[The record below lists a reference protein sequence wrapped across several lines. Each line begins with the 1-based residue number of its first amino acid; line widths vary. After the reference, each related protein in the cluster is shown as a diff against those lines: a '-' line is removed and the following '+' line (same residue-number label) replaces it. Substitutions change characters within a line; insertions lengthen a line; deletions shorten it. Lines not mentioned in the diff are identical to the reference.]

1 MIYQSGFGRSRLPEA
16 NCLLLKKGCR
26 QAFLVQGGS
35 QRQKQTTFTGPPRSS
50 TTIRRTTASFFR
62 RTGMARIQIIT
73 AVTLDGY
80 LPDPNEELLQWVKT
94 DSQGFPFWHERSTF
108 TLFPGYPMLDLICEK
123 DEKPDSFTF
132 TSEISDPKS
141 LDLLHGLSIYHLID
155 EIIIYILPLTTGN
168 GTDCLHRLPVNR
180 WKLYRTVAFKNGIV
194 RLIYRKSSR

>member
-1 MIYQSGFGRSRLPEA
+1 MIPHKVLNIRCYICTYLALFFIFVFIRLLEYQILQFH
-16 NCLLLKKGCR
+16 
-26 QAFLVQGGS
+26 
-35 QRQKQTTFTGPPRSS
+35 
-50 TTIRRTTASFFR
+50 ASFFR

>member
-1 MIYQSGFGRSRLPEA
+1 
-16 NCLLLKKGCR
+16 
-26 QAFLVQGGS
+26 
-35 QRQKQTTFTGPPRSS
+35 
-50 TTIRRTTASFFR
+50 
-62 RTGMARIQIIT
+62 MARIQIIT
-73 AVTLDGY
+73 AVPLDGY
-80 LPDPNEELLQWVKT
+80 LPDPNEE
-94 DSQGFPFWHERSTF
+94 
-108 TLFPGYPMLDLICEK
+108 LICEK

>member
-1 MIYQSGFGRSRLPEA
+1 
-16 NCLLLKKGCR
+16 
-26 QAFLVQGGS
+26 
-35 QRQKQTTFTGPPRSS
+35 
-50 TTIRRTTASFFR
+50 
-62 RTGMARIQIIT
+62 MARIQIIT

-155 EIIIYILPLTTGN
+155 EIVVYVLPLTYGK
-168 GTDCLHRLPVNR
+168 GIAVLQQLPAVRWQLHGSVMSHSGISRLV
-180 WKLYRTVAFKNGIV
+180 
-194 RLIYRKSSR
+194 YRKSSR

>member
-1 MIYQSGFGRSRLPEA
+1 
-16 NCLLLKKGCR
+16 
-26 QAFLVQGGS
+26 
-35 QRQKQTTFTGPPRSS
+35 
-50 TTIRRTTASFFR
+50 
-62 RTGMARIQIIT
+62 MARIQIIT

-194 RLIYRKSSR
+194 RLHLSQILAIVHCILQGNLAICKIRHLFIFTASDFYFTDIQCYISSSWCLSVSLVRCWPYNMI

>member
-1 MIYQSGFGRSRLPEA
+1 M
-16 NCLLLKKGCR
+16 
-26 QAFLVQGGS
+26 
-35 QRQKQTTFTGPPRSS
+35 
-50 TTIRRTTASFFR
+50 AS
-62 RTGMARIQIIT
+62 IQLIT
-73 AVTLDGY
+73 AVPLDGY

-94 DSQGFPFWHERSTF
+94 DSQGFPFWQEMSTF

-155 EIIIYILPLTTGN
+155 EIIIYILPLTTGY
-168 GTDCLHRLPVNR
+168 GTDCLHRLPGNR

>member
-1 MIYQSGFGRSRLPEA
+1 
-16 NCLLLKKGCR
+16 
-26 QAFLVQGGS
+26 
-35 QRQKQTTFTGPPRSS
+35 
-50 TTIRRTTASFFR
+50 
-62 RTGMARIQIIT
+62 MARIQIIT

-141 LDLLHGLSIYHLID
+141 LDLLHGLSGQSLKTKQNKNKQKQDCPSHLSQ
-155 EIIIYILPLTTGN
+155 ILAIVHCILQGN
-168 GTDCLHRLPVNR
+168 LAICKIRHLFIFTASDFYFTDIQCNLSNSRCL
-180 WKLYRTVAFKNGIV
+180 
-194 RLIYRKSSR
+194 

>member
-1 MIYQSGFGRSRLPEA
+1 MVFALSFLIISYLQVLSSKFIKSNHCCFSIYSFH
-16 NCLLLKKGCR
+16 
-26 QAFLVQGGS
+26 
-35 QRQKQTTFTGPPRSS
+35 
-50 TTIRRTTASFFR
+50 ASFFR

>member
-1 MIYQSGFGRSRLPEA
+1 
-16 NCLLLKKGCR
+16 
-26 QAFLVQGGS
+26 
-35 QRQKQTTFTGPPRSS
+35 
-50 TTIRRTTASFFR
+50 
-62 RTGMARIQIIT
+62 MARIQIIT

-155 EIIIYILPLTTGN
+155 EIIIISLDQTRSGSLGVIHTGLAHAQAN
-168 GTDCLHRLPVNR
+168 SLG
-180 WKLYRTVAFKNGIV
+180 
-194 RLIYRKSSR
+194 S